1 MQFMSRHTRKSC
13 AINRQLQMLLSIVN
27 QMLRCLYFLFFE
39 DIERRIAFST
49 FLPKPSQ
56 LVCAVMVWV
65 TTTLL
70 LTKIYTKPEYK

>member
-1 MQFMSRHTRKSC
+1 MFV
-13 AINRQLQMLLSIVN
+13 LP
-27 QMLRCLYFLFFE
+27 FFE

-49 FLPKPSQ
+49 SLPKPSQ

-65 TTTLL
+65 TTTLS

>member
-1 MQFMSRHTRKSC
+1 MQFVKAHKEELCHKQKITDV
-13 AINRQLQMLLSIVN
+13 IVYCKPDAE
-27 QMLRCLYFLFFE
+27 MFVLPFFE

-49 FLPKPSQ
+49 FLSKPSQ